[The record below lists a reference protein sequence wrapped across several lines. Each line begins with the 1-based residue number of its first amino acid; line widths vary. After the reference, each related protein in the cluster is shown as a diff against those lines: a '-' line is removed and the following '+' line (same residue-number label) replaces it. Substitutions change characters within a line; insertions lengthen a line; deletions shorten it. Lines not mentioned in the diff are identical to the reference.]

1 MATRAFQIA
10 LPRYV
15 PETDELRAAVKNAQI
30 ERLELYKEEKKIA
43 LTIRFDTY
51 CDAEL
56 LRQLSEGVGRAY
68 GGASVTV
75 TPLYPAEEYSPAA
88 VRELIEEISCD
99 SPACARALS
108 GCAVTE
114 EGGKVKLLAEGGAE
128 VIIASLGC
136 TERLARKIGE
146 RFGVRREVV
155 CVAADAQAEAD
166 RALLDYEAKAMLT
179 RLGLTDFAQPVGT
192 LSGGQRKRV
201 ALAAVLL
208 HPADVLILDE
218 PTNHLDSDM
227 VLWLEDRLRKF
238 NGGLIMVTH
247 DRYFLERVCNR
258 ITELSH
264 CHIRHYEANYSK
276 YLAIKTQ
283 QEEREQAAQRKRQS
297 ILRVEYQWIMRGA
310 QARRTKNKDRIARYE
325 ALKAQTGPETDGAV
339 QMATLSSRLGRK
351 TVELHGVSKAFG
363 DRVVLQSF
371 SYGVGREDRVGI
383 VGRNGAGKS
392 TLLNL
397 LAGKLA
403 PDSGTIDWGETV
415 RIGYFSQEGRE
426 LDPDQRVY
434 DFIHSIAGEVKTREG
449 NFSAAQM
456 MERFLFP
463 TQLQGQPIGKL
474 SGGERRR
481 LYLLSVLME
490 APNIL
495 LLDEPTND
503 LDVTTLAILESYL
516 ETFPGAVIAVSH
528 DRYFLD
534 KMARE
539 IFEVGEGGVVRRYT
553 GNYTDYLEKRTQVA
567 ASREKAPKK
576 PAPGRPQRPKKLK
589 FTFKEQREFD
599 TIEDDIAALETS
611 IGALEAQMAA
621 CGSDYVKLQELTEE
635 QAREKAALEE
645 KMERWVYLTELAE
658 KIAAQEG

>member
-1 MATRAFQIA
+1 MLLTAEHISLNFGLKQLLDDVTLYLNEGDKIGIIGINGTGKSSFLRVLAGDQ
-10 LPRYV
+10 V
-15 PETDELRAAVKNAQI
+15 PDEGKVSLDPNVQVSFLSQNPKMDEDNTV
-30 ERLELYKEEKKIA
+30 LEQVFA
-43 LTIRFDTY
+43 DFSSD
-51 CDAEL
+51 
-56 LRQLSEGVGRAY
+56 V
-68 GGASVTV
+68 
-75 TPLYPAEEYSPAA
+75 
-88 VRELIEEISCD
+88 
-99 SPACARALS
+99 RALM
-108 GCAVTE
+108 E
-114 EGGKVKLLAEGGAE
+114 
-128 VIIASLGC
+128 
-136 TERLARKIGE
+136 
-146 RFGVRREVV
+146 
-155 CVAADAQAEAD
+155 
-166 RALLDYEAKAMLT
+166 YEAKTMLT
-179 RLGLTDFAQPVGT
+179 RLGITDFDQKVGT

-227 VLWLEDRLRKF
+227 ILWLEGHLQKF
-238 NGGLIMVTH
+238 TGGLVMVTH
-247 DRYFLERVCNR
+247 DRYFLERVANR

-276 YLAIKTQ
+276 YLELKTQ
-283 QEEREQAAQRKRQS
+283 QEEMEQAAQRKRMS

-310 QARRTKNKDRIARYE
+310 QARRTKNKDRIARFE
-325 ALKAQTGPETDGAV
+325 ELKNQAGPEVDQSV

-351 TVELHGVSKAFG
+351 TVELKEVTKSFG
-363 DRVVLQSF
+363 DKTVLSNF
-371 SYGVGREDRVGI
+371 SYGVARDARVGI

-397 LAGKLA
+397 IAGKMG

-426 LDPDQRVY
+426 LDLDQRVY
-434 DFIHSIAGEVKTREG
+434 DFIHEIAGEVKTREG
-449 NFSAAQM
+449 NFSATQM

-503 LDVTTLAILESYL
+503 LDVTTLAILEEYL

-534 KMARE
+534 KVAEE
-539 IFEVGEGGVVRRYT
+539 IFEVGEGGVITRYT
-553 GNYTDYLEKRTQVA
+553 GNFTDYLEKRRA
-567 ASREKAPKK
+567 EEKALEKAEKKDKGPKQEK
-576 PAPGRPQRPKKLK
+576 PVRQKKLK
-589 FTFKEQREFD
+589 FTFKEQHEFN
-599 TIEDDIAALETS
+599 TIEEDIAALE
-611 IGALEAQMAA
+611 EAIAQVEQDMSAA
-621 CGSDYVKLQELTEE
+621 GSDYVKLQELTEKQTKLTAE
-635 QAREKAALEE
+635 LEE
-645 KMERWVYLTELAE
+645 KMDRWMYLTDLAE
-658 KIAAQEG
+658 RIAAQE

>member
-1 MATRAFQIA
+1 MLLTAEHISLNFGLKQLLDDVTLYLNEGDKIGIIGINGTGKSSFLRILAGEQVPDEGKVTLDPNVQVSFLSQNPRMNENATVLEQVFADFS
-10 LPRYV
+10 
-15 PETDELRAAVKNAQI
+15 TDV
-30 ERLELYKEEKKIA
+30 
-43 LTIRFDTY
+43 
-51 CDAEL
+51 
-56 LRQLSEGVGRAY
+56 
-68 GGASVTV
+68 
-75 TPLYPAEEYSPAA
+75 
-88 VRELIEEISCD
+88 
-99 SPACARALS
+99 RALM
-108 GCAVTE
+108 E
-114 EGGKVKLLAEGGAE
+114 
-128 VIIASLGC
+128 
-136 TERLARKIGE
+136 
-146 RFGVRREVV
+146 
-155 CVAADAQAEAD
+155 
-166 RALLDYEAKAMLT
+166 YEAKTMLT
-179 RLGLTDFAQPVGT
+179 RLGIPDFEQKVGA

-227 VLWLEDRLRKF
+227 ALWLEGYLQKF
-238 NGGLIMVTH
+238 TGGLIMVTH
-247 DRYFLERVCNR
+247 DRYFLERVSNR

-276 YLAIKTQ
+276 YLELKTQ
-283 QEEREQAAQRKRQS
+283 QEEMEQAAQRKRQS

-325 ALKAQTGPETDGAV
+325 ELKAQTGPETDQSV

-351 TVELHGVSKAFG
+351 TVEMKDVSKSFG
-363 DRVVLQSF
+363 DKKVLDHF
-371 SYGVGREDRVGI
+371 SYGVARDDRVGI

-397 LAGKLA
+397 IAGKLS
-403 PDSGTIDWGETV
+403 PDSGTVDWGETV

-426 LDPDQRVY
+426 LDLDQRVY
-434 DFIHSIAGEVKTREG
+434 DFIHEIAGEVKTREG
-449 NFSAAQM
+449 NFSASQM

-503 LDVTTLAILESYL
+503 LDVTTLAILEEYL

-534 KMARE
+534 KMADQ
-539 IFEVGEGGVVRRYT
+539 IFEVGEGGTIRRFV
-553 GNYTDYLEKRTQVA
+553 GNYSDYLEKRRQEE
-567 ASREKAPKK
+567 RNLEKAERKEKVPKQEK
-576 PAPGRPQRPKKLK
+576 PVRPKKLK
-589 FTFKEQREFD
+589 FTFKEQHEFD
-599 TIEDDIAALETS
+599 TIEDDIAALEEQ
-611 IGALEAQMAA
+611 IAQVEADMSAA
-621 CGSDYVKLQELTEE
+621 GSDYVKLQELTE
-635 QAREKAALEE
+635 QQTALTARLEE
-645 KMERWVYLTELAE
+645 KMDRWVYLTDLAE
-658 KIAAQEG
+658 RIAARE

>member
-1 MATRAFQIA
+1 MLLSAEHISLNFGLKQLLDDVTLYLNEGDKIGIIGINGTGKSSFLRVLAGQQVPDSGTVSRDPNVQVCFLSQNPKMDPEATVLEQVFSDFSPDTRA
-10 LPRYV
+10 LM
-15 PETDELRAAVKNAQI
+15 E
-30 ERLELYKEEKKIA
+30 
-43 LTIRFDTY
+43 
-51 CDAEL
+51 
-56 LRQLSEGVGRAY
+56 
-68 GGASVTV
+68 
-75 TPLYPAEEYSPAA
+75 
-88 VRELIEEISCD
+88 
-99 SPACARALS
+99 
-108 GCAVTE
+108 
-114 EGGKVKLLAEGGAE
+114 
-128 VIIASLGC
+128 
-136 TERLARKIGE
+136 
-146 RFGVRREVV
+146 
-155 CVAADAQAEAD
+155 
-166 RALLDYEAKAMLT
+166 YEAKAMLT
-179 RLGLTDFAQPVGT
+179 RLGITDFAQPVGT

-227 VLWLEDRLRKF
+227 VIWLEDRLRKF

-247 DRYFLERVCNR
+247 DRYFLERVANR

-276 YLAIKTQ
+276 YLELKTQ
-283 QEEREQAAQRKRQS
+283 QEEMEQAAQRKRQS

-325 ALKAQTGPETDGAV
+325 ELKAQTGPETDATL

-351 TVELHGVSKAFG
+351 TVELHDVSKAFG
-363 DRVVLQSF
+363 DHTVLSHF
-371 SYGVGREDRVGI
+371 TYGVARDDRVGI

-397 LAGKLA
+397 IAGKLF

-426 LDPDQRVY
+426 LDLDQRVF
-434 DFIHSIAGEVKTREG
+434 DFIHEIASEVKTKEG
-449 NFSAAQM
+449 SFSASQM

-503 LDVTTLAILESYL
+503 LDITTLAILEEYL
-516 ETFPGAVIAVSH
+516 ETFPGAVLAVSH

-534 KMARE
+534 KTAQQ
-539 IFEVGEGGVVRRYT
+539 IFEVGEGGVITRYT
-553 GNYTDYLEKRTQVA
+553 GNYSDYLEKRKA
-567 ASREKAPKK
+567 NEAPAEKAAKK
-576 PAPGRPQRPKKLK
+576 APSGKPVRQKKLK
-589 FTFKEQREFD
+589 FSYKEQKEFD
-599 TIEDDIAALETS
+599 TIEDDIADLEQKIAALDT
-611 IGALEAQMAA
+611 QMAA
-621 CGSDYVKLQELTEE
+621 CGSDYVKLQDLTSE
-635 QAREKAALEE
+635 QDAAKAALDE
-645 KMERWVYLTELAE
+645 KMERWMYLTDLAE
-658 KIAAQEG
+658 KIAAQEK

>member
-1 MATRAFQIA
+1 MLLSAEHISLNFGLKQLLDDVTLYLNEGDKIGIIGINGTGKSSFLRVLAGQQVPDSGTVSRDPNVQVCFLSQNPKMDPEATVLEQVFSDFSPDTRA
-10 LPRYV
+10 LM
-15 PETDELRAAVKNAQI
+15 E
-30 ERLELYKEEKKIA
+30 
-43 LTIRFDTY
+43 
-51 CDAEL
+51 
-56 LRQLSEGVGRAY
+56 
-68 GGASVTV
+68 
-75 TPLYPAEEYSPAA
+75 
-88 VRELIEEISCD
+88 
-99 SPACARALS
+99 
-108 GCAVTE
+108 
-114 EGGKVKLLAEGGAE
+114 
-128 VIIASLGC
+128 
-136 TERLARKIGE
+136 
-146 RFGVRREVV
+146 
-155 CVAADAQAEAD
+155 
-166 RALLDYEAKAMLT
+166 YEAKAMLT
-179 RLGLTDFAQPVGT
+179 RLGITDFAQPVGT

-227 VLWLEDRLRKF
+227 VIWLEDRLRKF

-247 DRYFLERVCNR
+247 DRYFLERVANR

-276 YLAIKTQ
+276 YLELKTQ
-283 QEEREQAAQRKRQS
+283 QEEMEQAAQRKRQS

-325 ALKAQTGPETDGAV
+325 ELKAQTGPETDATL

-351 TVELHGVSKAFG
+351 TVELHDVSKAFG
-363 DRVVLQSF
+363 DHTVLSHF
-371 SYGVGREDRVGI
+371 TYGVARDDRVGI

-397 LAGKLA
+397 IAGKLF

-426 LDPDQRVY
+426 LDLDQRVF
-434 DFIHSIAGEVKTREG
+434 DFIHEIASEVKTKEG
-449 NFSAAQM
+449 SFSASQM

-503 LDVTTLAILESYL
+503 LDITTLAILEEYL
-516 ETFPGAVIAVSH
+516 ETFPGAVLAVSH

-534 KMARE
+534 KTAQQ
-539 IFEVGEGGVVRRYT
+539 IFEVGEGGVITRYT
-553 GNYTDYLEKRTQVA
+553 GNYSDYLEKRKA
-567 ASREKAPKK
+567 NEAPAEKAAKK
-576 PAPGRPQRPKKLK
+576 APSGKPVRQKKLK
-589 FTFKEQREFD
+589 FSFKEQKEFD
-599 TIEDDIAALETS
+599 TIEDDIAALEQKIADLDT
-611 IGALEAQMAA
+611 QMSA
-621 CGSDYVKLQELTEE
+621 CGSDYVKLQDLTNE
-635 QAREKAALEE
+635 QDAAKAALDE
-645 KMERWVYLTELAE
+645 KMERWMYLTDLAE
-658 KIAAQEG
+658 KIAAQEK